1 MTFCFSS
8 IKKFI
13 IFLEIYMRYLIQKHV
28 FVHFLNSQKL
38 LISLNKID
46 VIVDKS
52 LAKPWLNILVLL
64 IIVLKN
70 VEKF

>member
-1 MTFCFSS
+1 
-8 IKKFI
+8 
-13 IFLEIYMRYLIQKHV
+13 MRYLIQKHV
-28 FVHFLNSQKL
+28 FIHFLNSQKL
-38 LISLNKID
+38 LILLNKID

-70 VEKF
+70 VEMF